1 MLKFKTALYKTSCV
15 DPEERTYLKTERG
28 DQYPEM
34 AIVGRSNVGKSSLI
48 NYLTGVKGM
57 ARTSATPGKTQAL
70 NYYLVDSTLSL
81 VDLPGYGFAEAPFE
95 MKKKWADLIDSYLE
109 ESTQLKLVLLLLDIR
124 RLPSKED
131 KQFFAWA
138 QYHKKPFLIV
148 FTKIDKVLPKDIPTN
163 TESALQ
169 ELDAFGVPY
178 VHTTASKKIG
188 RVELITKINNLL
200 AP

>member
-1 MLKFKTALYKTSCV
+1 MLKFKTAIYKISCV
-15 DPEERTYLKTERG
+15 DADERPYLKTERG
-28 DQYPEM
+28 DKYPEM

-48 NYLTGVKGM
+48 NYLTGVKGL

-70 NYYLVDSTLSL
+70 NYYLVDNSLSL

-95 MKKKWADLIDSYLE
+95 MKKNWAELIDSYLE
-109 ESTQLKLVLLLLDIR
+109 GSTQLKLVLLLLDMR

-148 FTKIDKVLPKDIPTN
+148 FTKTDKVPPKDIRTN
-163 TESALQ
+163 TENVLQ

-178 VHTTASKKIG
+178 VHTTASKRIG
-188 RVELITKINNLL
+188 RAELITKINDLL